1 MKHEKV
7 KVLRTVREDGKV
19 TTLEAEGYP
28 LPCKL
33 GTHDFTLVFIRQGRG
48 KGGFMIESRSG
59 LSIGGYQ
66 ENIPMRRDKMQA
78 MFDAFVKRIV
88 DVETAGARIANTP
101 SIQEDIKS

>member
-7 KVLRTVREDGKV
+7 KVLRAVRELGKV
-19 TTLEAEGYP
+19 TAVEAEGYP
-28 LPCKL
+28 LHCKL
-33 GTHDFTLVFIRQGRG
+33 GTHDFTLVFIRQGRS

-59 LSIGGYQ
+59 LSFGGYQ

-78 MFDAFVKRIV
+78 MFDAYVNRLG

-101 SIQEDIKS
+101 SIQEAIKS